1 MQLNFTTHINGKPNY
16 FDFKILNGLQYANI
30 ITAKI
35 CADLF
40 VKLCAV
46 KPLKELLPDF
56 YIPEPKIHTL
66 RKDEN
71 NRFKPGINLHL
82 VINPYNK
89 KRLQFAP
96 LIKCTSVQK
105 IHISFWYNT
114 DTEEFT
120 TPLILVDDKELNKK
134 QMQQLAINDGF
145 DTLQDFLTY
154 FKGGFNGKIIHW
166 TNFKY

>member
-16 FDFKILNGLQYANI
+16 FVEKILNGLIYSGFINEI
-30 ITAKI
+30 KHHHLKI
-35 CADLF
+35 DLYKKTGEQNF
-40 VKLCAV
+40 
-46 KPLKELLPDF
+46 
-56 YIPEPKIHTL
+56 IWGPKIHTI
-66 RKDEN
+66 RKDEKQ
-71 NRFKPGINLHL
+71 RFKPGINLHL
-82 VINPYNK
+82 VINPYSK
-89 KRLQFAP
+89 TKRLQFAP
-96 LIKCTSVQK
+96 LIKCTSIQK

-145 DTLQDFLTY
+145 DTLEDFLTY
-154 FKGGFNGKIIHW
+154 FKGGFVGKIIHW